1 MKTLR
6 VLMAVIFL
14 SAMFVFSHPGFSYA
28 DEEEHSK
35 GDIQMLRDSAA
46 ALKATNPD
54 LSDRLSKYANRE
66 ENEAKEGAQESE
78 EAEEHENK

>member
-6 VLMAVIFL
+6 ILVAVVFL
-14 SAMFVFSHPGFSYA
+14 STMFVFSNSGLSYA
-28 DEEEHSK
+28 HEEGEHSK

-54 LSDRLSKYANRE
+54 LSEKLSKYADRE
-66 ENEAKEGAQESE
+66 TKEESE
-78 EAEEHENK
+78 EAEEHEKK